1 LTTQAVLDSKKWKI
15 MTFSNRWKAELGVS
29 VLIFLEFGGVTIWA
43 FITQNSNVIISSI
56 ILSGIGFVFIA
67 FKLYE
72 IKFQAKKLEDERIE
86 KLTEQAYL
94 ISAIAGVIML
104 PQIAIYEIFT
114 GITISALDTFVIV
127 ANTFMIVFLVV
138 ELFQQ
143 YWLS

>member
-1 LTTQAVLDSKKWKI
+1 
-15 MTFSNRWKAELGVS
+15 MTFTKRWKAELGVS
-29 VLIFLEFGGVTIWA
+29 ILIFSEFGIITIWA
-43 FITQNSNVIISSI
+43 FITQNNNIIVSSA
-56 ILSGIGFVFIA
+56 ILSVIGFVFIA

-72 IKFQAKKLEDERIE
+72 MKFQKKRLDDERIE

-94 ISAIAGVIML
+94 ISAIVGVIML

-127 ANTFMIVFLVV
+127 ANTCVIVFLVV

>member
-1 LTTQAVLDSKKWKI
+1 
-15 MTFSNRWKAELGVS
+15 MTFTKRWKVELGVS
-29 VLIFLEFGGVTIWA
+29 ILIFLEFGGITIWA
-43 FITQNSNVIISSI
+43 YFTQRNSIIISSA
-56 ILSGIGFVFIA
+56 ILAAIGFVFIA

-72 IKFQAKKLEDERIE
+72 MKFQEKRLDDERIE
-86 KLTEQAYL
+86 MLTEQAYL

-104 PQIAIYEIFT
+104 PQIAIYEILT

-138 ELFQQ
+138 ELYQT

>member
-1 LTTQAVLDSKKWKI
+1 
-15 MTFSNRWKAELGVS
+15 MTFTKRWKVELGVS
-29 VLIFLEFGGVTIWA
+29 VLIFLEFGVATIWA
-43 FITQNSNVIISSI
+43 FITQQNNIIISST
-56 ILSGIGFVFIA
+56 ILSAIGFVFIA
-67 FKLYE
+67 FKFYE
-72 IKFQAKKLEDERIE
+72 IKYQKKRLDDERIE
-86 KLTEQAYL
+86 MLTEQAYL

-104 PQIAIYEIFT
+104 PQIVIYEIFT